1 MLQLWYQKPATYWEE
16 ALPLGN
22 GRLGAMVWSGVDHE
36 TLSLNEDSLWSGYP
50 KCADIPGAVE
60 YYKQAQQLAREK
72 KYSEAQE
79 LLEDMFLSDYTQS
92 YLPLADLKLELEHPQ
107 GDVENYRRS
116 LSLEDA
122 ISRLTYTIGGTTY
135 TREAFVSAPD
145 QAIVLRIQ
153 ADKPGSITLKARFD
167 CRLRSSCTIEDGRL
181 VLDGVAPSQVDPS
194 YLGETPNP
202 IVYEED
208 PQKKGMRFC
217 AILEAQAQGGTIH
230 PWEDALEITGA
241 DSVTLLVAAQTSFN
255 GPFRQPYLDGKP
267 YKELCLKDLNAAAAQ
282 SFEALRQR
290 HVEDYKSYFDRVS
303 MNLGPDED
311 EVPTVERLAR
321 WNEDVDP
328 QRYAL
333 LYQYGRYLIIS
344 GSRPGTQP
352 TNLQG
357 IWNKHLRA
365 AWSSNYTIN
374 INTEMNYWPVET
386 ANLSELHQPLLQFL
400 HDTLRVTGAHTAL
413 THYGARGFVAHHN
426 TDIWGLSNPV
436 GNHGRG
442 TGSYAYWPLSAGW
455 LCSHAFEHYLFTQDK
470 DFLRETGYPIIRD
483 AGRFFL
489 DVLIENAEGKLIFSP
504 STSPENVFIYNGKRC
519 SVAETTT
526 MTMAIVRET
535 LENLAACCQILD
547 TDPDLAKEVHA
558 ALERLPQ
565 FKIGSRGELLEWNE
579 ELEEAEPE
587 HRHTSH
593 LYALYP
599 AHLISTD
606 GTPELANACRR
617 TLELRGDESTGW
629 ALAWRISLWAHLH
642 DGEHAY
648 QVLKKQ
654 LRPIDGS
661 LPQYSISGG
670 GSYPN
675 MFGGHPPFQIDSN
688 YGACA
693 GIAELF
699 LQSWDGNIDLLPAVP
714 KALGTGTIRGLRAR
728 GGVTVDLDFRD
739 GKLEQAVL
747 TRTAAGQE
755 AFTLRYAGKEKA
767 VTLAQGQPLTVAGS
781 EF

>member
-365 AWSSNYTIN
+365 AWSSNFTIN

-489 DVLIENAEGKLIFSP
+489 DVLIENADGKLIFSP
-504 STSPENVFIYNGKRC
+504 LHLPGER
-519 SVAETTT
+519 
-526 MTMAIVRET
+526 
-535 LENLAACCQILD
+535 
-547 TDPDLAKEVHA
+547 VHLQRQ
-558 ALERLPQ
+558 AL
-565 FKIGSRGELLEWNE
+565 
-579 ELEEAEPE
+579 
-587 HRHTSH
+587 
-593 LYALYP
+593 
-599 AHLISTD
+599 
-606 GTPELANACRR
+606 
-617 TLELRGDESTGW
+617 LRGGD
-629 ALAWRISLWAHLH
+629 HHH
-642 DGEHAY
+642 DHGHRPGDPGEPG
-648 QVLKKQ
+648 
-654 LRPIDGS
+654 R
-661 LPQYSISGG
+661 
-670 GSYPN
+670 
-675 MFGGHPPFQIDSN
+675 
-688 YGACA
+688 
-693 GIAELF
+693 
-699 LQSWDGNIDLLPAVP
+699 LLPDSGHRP
-714 KALGTGTIRGLRAR
+714 RP
-728 GGVTVDLDFRD
+728 
-739 GKLEQAVL
+739 
-747 TRTAAGQE
+747 GQ
-755 AFTLRYAGKEKA
+755 
-767 VTLAQGQPLTVAGS
+767 GS
-781 EF
+781 PRRFGAPAPV

>member
-344 GSRPGTQP
+344 GSPARHP
-352 TNLQG
+352 
-357 IWNKHLRA
+357 A
-365 AWSSNYTIN
+365 
-374 INTEMNYWPVET
+374 
-386 ANLSELHQPLLQFL
+386 HQP
-400 HDTLRVTGAHTAL
+400 
-413 THYGARGFVAHHN
+413 
-426 TDIWGLSNPV
+426 P
-436 GNHGRG
+436 
-442 TGSYAYWPLSAGW
+442 
-455 LCSHAFEHYLFTQDK
+455 
-470 DFLRETGYPIIRD
+470 
-483 AGRFFL
+483 
-489 DVLIENAEGKLIFSP
+489 
-504 STSPENVFIYNGKRC
+504 
-519 SVAETTT
+519 
-526 MTMAIVRET
+526 
-535 LENLAACCQILD
+535 
-547 TDPDLAKEVHA
+547 
-558 ALERLPQ
+558 
-565 FKIGSRGELLEWNE
+565 
-579 ELEEAEPE
+579 
-587 HRHTSH
+587 
-593 LYALYP
+593 
-599 AHLISTD
+599 
-606 GTPELANACRR
+606 
-617 TLELRGDESTGW
+617 
-629 ALAWRISLWAHLH
+629 
-642 DGEHAY
+642 
-648 QVLKKQ
+648 
-654 LRPIDGS
+654 
-661 LPQYSISGG
+661 
-670 GSYPN
+670 
-675 MFGGHPPFQIDSN
+675 GH
-688 YGACA
+688 
-693 GIAELF
+693 
-699 LQSWDGNIDLLPAVP
+699 
-714 KALGTGTIRGLRAR
+714 
-728 GGVTVDLDFRD
+728 
-739 GKLEQAVL
+739 LEQAPARRVEL
-747 TRTAAGQE
+747 QLHHQHQHGDELLACGDRQPFRAPPAA
-755 AFTLRYAGKEKA
+755 APVPPRHPARHRRPHCLDPLRRPG
-767 VTLAQGQPLTVAGS
+767 LCGPPQHGHLGPFQPRGQPRPGHGQLRLLAPVRRVAVLPRL
-781 EF
+781 

>member
-22 GRLGAMVWSGVDHE
+22 GRLGAMVWSGADHE

-426 TDIWGLSNPV
+426 TDI
-436 GNHGRG
+436 
-442 TGSYAYWPLSAGW
+442 
-455 LCSHAFEHYLFTQDK
+455 
-470 DFLRETGYPIIRD
+470 
-483 AGRFFL
+483 
-489 DVLIENAEGKLIFSP
+489 
-504 STSPENVFIYNGKRC
+504 
-519 SVAETTT
+519 
-526 MTMAIVRET
+526 
-535 LENLAACCQILD
+535 
-547 TDPDLAKEVHA
+547 
-558 ALERLPQ
+558 
-565 FKIGSRGELLEWNE
+565 
-579 ELEEAEPE
+579 
-587 HRHTSH
+587 
-593 LYALYP
+593 
-599 AHLISTD
+599 
-606 GTPELANACRR
+606 
-617 TLELRGDESTGW
+617 
-629 ALAWRISLWAHLH
+629 
-642 DGEHAY
+642 
-648 QVLKKQ
+648 
-654 LRPIDGS
+654 
-661 LPQYSISGG
+661 
-670 GSYPN
+670 
-675 MFGGHPPFQIDSN
+675 
-688 YGACA
+688 
-693 GIAELF
+693 
-699 LQSWDGNIDLLPAVP
+699 
-714 KALGTGTIRGLRAR
+714 
-728 GGVTVDLDFRD
+728 
-739 GKLEQAVL
+739 
-747 TRTAAGQE
+747 
-755 AFTLRYAGKEKA
+755 
-767 VTLAQGQPLTVAGS
+767 
-781 EF
+781 

>member
-92 YLPLADLKLELEHPQ
+92 YLPLADLKLELQHPQ

-153 ADKPGSITLKARFD
+153 ADKPGSITLKAWFD

-202 IVYEED
+202 IAYEED

-290 HVEDYKSYFDRVS
+290 HMEDYKSYFDRVS

-321 WNEDVDP
+321 WNEYRQLLTPLERAGKIDLPVVPEGCVHNAHMFYIKTAYEKECAQLREFLKDRDVLAVSHYVP
-328 QRYAL
+328 LHSAPAGL
-333 LYQYGRYLIIS
+333 KYGRFHGEDVYTTKESERL
-344 GSRPGTQP
+344 
-352 TNLQG
+352 
-357 IWNKHLRA
+357 LRLPMYYGLTA
-365 AWSSNYTIN
+365 
-374 INTEMNYWPVET
+374 EET
-386 ANLSELHQPLLQFL
+386 AFVAEKVREF
-400 HDTLRVTGAHTAL
+400 
-413 THYGARGFVAHHN
+413 YGA
-426 TDIWGLSNPV
+426 
-436 GNHGRG
+436 
-442 TGSYAYWPLSAGW
+442 
-455 LCSHAFEHYLFTQDK
+455 
-470 DFLRETGYPIIRD
+470 
-483 AGRFFL
+483 
-489 DVLIENAEGKLIFSP
+489 
-504 STSPENVFIYNGKRC
+504 
-519 SVAETTT
+519 
-526 MTMAIVRET
+526 
-535 LENLAACCQILD
+535 
-547 TDPDLAKEVHA
+547 
-558 ALERLPQ
+558 
-565 FKIGSRGELLEWNE
+565 
-579 ELEEAEPE
+579 
-587 HRHTSH
+587 
-593 LYALYP
+593 
-599 AHLISTD
+599 
-606 GTPELANACRR
+606 
-617 TLELRGDESTGW
+617 
-629 ALAWRISLWAHLH
+629 
-642 DGEHAY
+642 
-648 QVLKKQ
+648 
-654 LRPIDGS
+654 
-661 LPQYSISGG
+661 
-670 GSYPN
+670 
-675 MFGGHPPFQIDSN
+675 
-688 YGACA
+688 
-693 GIAELF
+693 
-699 LQSWDGNIDLLPAVP
+699 
-714 KALGTGTIRGLRAR
+714 
-728 GGVTVDLDFRD
+728 
-739 GKLEQAVL
+739 
-747 TRTAAGQE
+747 
-755 AFTLRYAGKEKA
+755 
-767 VTLAQGQPLTVAGS
+767 
-781 EF
+781 